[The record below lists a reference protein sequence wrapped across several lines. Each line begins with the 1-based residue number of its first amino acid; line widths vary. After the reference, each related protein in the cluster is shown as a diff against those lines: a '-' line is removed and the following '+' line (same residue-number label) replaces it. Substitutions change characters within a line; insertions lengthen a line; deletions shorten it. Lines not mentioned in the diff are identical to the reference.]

1 MEKYYVLKMSNE
13 KEYAISSSEYNNL
26 KYFLDKKFANVDTLT
41 GETIT
46 LNTNHIV
53 TIEEKDDK

>member
-1 MEKYYVLKMSNE
+1 MEKCYVLKMSNE
-13 KEYAISSSEYNNL
+13 KEYAISYSEYNNL

-41 GETIT
+41 DETIT

>member
-1 MEKYYVLKMSNE
+1 MSN
-13 KEYAISSSEYNNL
+13 KTEYAISFSEYNNL